1 MENFEDLYAGASCLM
16 MLTTLPVNS
25 PGGNGVADNVVNGR
39 LAGLAASKRLK

>member
-25 PGGNGVADNVVNGR
+25 PGGNGVADMWSMVAWQVWQRVRG
-39 LAGLAASKRLK
+39 